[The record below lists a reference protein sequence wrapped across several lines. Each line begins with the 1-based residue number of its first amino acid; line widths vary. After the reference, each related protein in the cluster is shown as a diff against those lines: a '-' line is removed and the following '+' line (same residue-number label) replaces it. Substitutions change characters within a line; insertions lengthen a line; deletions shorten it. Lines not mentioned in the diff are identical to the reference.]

1 MSYHG
6 FAYHKIREAN
16 VSADSGVPVF
26 LSASDP
32 MSALDPLLVLVSGI
46 GKLVLDYLS
55 ELVVWV

>member
-1 MSYHG
+1 
-6 FAYHKIREAN
+6 
-16 VSADSGVPVF
+16 VSADTFACGVPVF